1 MPNIK
6 SAKKR
11 VEVIKKKTM
20 RNNRIQNSY
29 KESRS
34 CYRIKKYGR
43 SKKINFFCNKE
54 NRPSLC

>member
-20 RNNRIQNSY
+20 RNNRI
-29 KESRS
+29 
-34 CYRIKKYGR
+34 KKYGR